1 MQDSGDTR
9 LDSGDP
15 MLVENGG
22 HNEAWT
28 RVTRGLGK
36 TGGTR
41 LGLGGHE
48 AWLGGHEAG
57 TRRTSSP
64 HTAIHLSSNIPSTDW
79 CIVVMFSIVR

>member
-48 AWLGGHEAG
+48 AGA
-57 TRRTSSP
+57 RRASSP